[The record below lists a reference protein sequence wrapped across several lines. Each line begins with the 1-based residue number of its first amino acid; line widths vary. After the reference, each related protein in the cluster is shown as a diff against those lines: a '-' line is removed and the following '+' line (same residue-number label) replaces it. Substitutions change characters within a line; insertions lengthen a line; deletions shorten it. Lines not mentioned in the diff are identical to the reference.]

1 MKKWVFCVVV
11 VALVGCSNGSNRE
24 YQEMYDDANIEFE
37 CSLMAD
43 LNCEESFE

>member
-1 MKKWVFCVVV
+1 MKKWIGFIA
-11 VALVGCSNGSNRE
+11 VALLMGCSQSGSSGS
-24 YQEMYDDANIEFE
+24 QEMYDDANIEFE